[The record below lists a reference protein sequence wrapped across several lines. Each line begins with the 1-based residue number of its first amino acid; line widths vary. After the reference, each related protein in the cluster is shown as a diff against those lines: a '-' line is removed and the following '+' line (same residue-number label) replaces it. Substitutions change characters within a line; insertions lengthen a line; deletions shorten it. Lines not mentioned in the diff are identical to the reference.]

1 MRSRFSALLG
11 ASVVLFVPAAASA
24 ATASM
29 CSVTETTCERA
40 VLSVSK
46 LEKAPFDFDFDTGWV
61 PANSPVQV
69 RLVAKLHSRVQV
81 ELGGTLDAT
90 WPEPLTLTPKGT
102 PALGRIS
109 VDEGVEVEAQG
120 KFSVTVAGKS
130 YSWTGKLPG
139 IPSVNLLGQSSQT
152 FDPWAWKGQTPA
164 ASVSADTPTQKLA
177 QISLTDSFIPIPGI
191 SGGFELDGAAT
202 FSATY
207 ASLRIGFD
215 EPNGEKDVDL
225 QNPATR
231 LLLTRAPAVDTSV
244 FIHGELVRQV
254 TLHFIP
260 GFYFTILGKTFN
272 LPIANIPLALPASAP
287 EPWDFDKVDVH
298 IPLPE
303 ISVAKLDVDVGIIP
317 PNVATAVLVPV
328 TDLGEER
335 LVLDTASPAP
345 IAFVDTPHATIEPN
359 ATSNMRVVLT
369 PDKEGKF
376 DVPVFLTSNDPMM
389 PVTEVHLRGT
399 VQNGADGGAVNTD
412 AGCGCR
418 TAGPDENRAPAWAA
432 LALVGVA
439 LARRRRA
446 ASTDR

>member
-1 MRSRFSALLG
+1 MRFRFTALFG
-11 ASVVLFVPAAASA
+11 ASLVSFVPTAAHA

-29 CSVTETTCERA
+29 CSVTETKCERA

-46 LEKAPFDFDFDTGWV
+46 AEKAPFDFDFDTGWV
-61 PANSPVQV
+61 PSNSPVQV

-81 ELGGTLDAT
+81 ELGGTLDGT

-120 KFSVTVAGKS
+120 KFSVTVAGTN
-130 YSWTGKLPG
+130 YAWTGTLPG
-139 IPSVNLLGQSSQT
+139 IPSLNLLAQGSKT

-164 ASVSADTPTQKLA
+164 ASISADTPVQMLA
-177 QISLTDSFIPIPGI
+177 QIPLTNSIIPIPGI
-191 SGGFELDGAAT
+191 SGGFELDGSAT

-207 ASLRIGFD
+207 DSLRIGFD
-215 EPNGEKDVDL
+215 EPNGEKDVDS

-231 LLLTRAPAVDTSV
+231 LLLTRTPAVDTSV

-254 TLHFIP
+254 TLNFIP

-287 EPWDFDKVDVH
+287 EPWAFDKVDVH

-303 ISVAKLDVDVGIIP
+303 ISVAKLDVDVGRIP
-317 PNVATAVLVPV
+317 PNVATSVLVPV

-335 LVLDTASPAP
+335 LVVDTASPAP
-345 IAFVDTPHATIEPN
+345 IAFVDTPHAWVDPN

-376 DVPVFLTSNDPMM
+376 DVPVFLTSNDPLT
-389 PVTEVHLRGT
+389 PVTEVHLHGT
-399 VQNGADGGAVNTD
+399 AQNGADGGSVNTD

-418 TAGPDENRAPAWAA
+418 AAGGKPSSAPAWAGLG
-432 LALVGVA
+432 LALVVI
-439 LARRRRA
+439 ARRRR
-446 ASTDR
+446 R

>member
-1 MRSRFSALLG
+1 MRFRFTALFG
-11 ASVVLFVPAAASA
+11 ASLVLLVPSAASA

-29 CSVTETTCERA
+29 CSVVETKCERA

-61 PANSPVQV
+61 PNNSPLQV

-81 ELGGTLDAT
+81 EMGGTLDAT

-102 PALGRIS
+102 KALGRIS
-109 VDEGVEVEAQG
+109 VDEGVQVEAQG
-120 KFSVTVAGKS
+120 KFSVTVAGTT
-130 YSWTGKLPG
+130 YAWTGKIPG
-139 IPSVNLLGQSSQT
+139 IPSVNLLAQSSQT

-164 ASVSADTPTQKLA
+164 ATVSADTPTQKLA
-177 QISLTDSFIPIPGI
+177 QIPLTDALIPIPGI
-191 SGGFELDGAAT
+191 SGGFELDGGAT

-207 ASLRIGFD
+207 DSLRIGFD
-215 EPNGEKDVDL
+215 EPGGEKDVDL

-231 LLLTRAPAVDTSV
+231 LLLSRAPAVDTSV

-303 ISVAKLDVDVGIIP
+303 ISVAKLDVDVGDIP
-317 PNVATAVLVPV
+317 PNVATSVLVPV
-328 TDLGEER
+328 TDIGEER

-345 IAFVDTPHATIEPN
+345 IAFVDTPHATVDPKM
-359 ATSNMRVVLT
+359 TSNMRVVLT

-399 VQNGADGGAVNTD
+399 VKNGADGGAVSTD
-412 AGCGCR
+412 SGCGCS
-418 TAGPDENRAPAWAA
+418 TAGGQGSSAPAWAG
-432 LALVGVA
+432 LGLVAVVMV
-439 LARRRRA
+439 RRRR
-446 ASTDR
+446 R